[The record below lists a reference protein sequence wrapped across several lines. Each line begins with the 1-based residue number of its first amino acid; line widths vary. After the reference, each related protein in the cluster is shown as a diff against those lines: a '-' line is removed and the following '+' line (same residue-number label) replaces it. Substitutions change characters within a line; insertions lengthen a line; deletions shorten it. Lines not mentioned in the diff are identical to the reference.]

1 MQQHSSRN
9 RNGVAKITCEF
20 SSHFIS
26 AHQERETVNRYL
38 ILHIFTVHAN
48 ISLFSFSQS
57 SKANQSV
64 NSHEDDFSRQQSI
77 IKQGWSTLTALHTVL
92 LPDCVVAAGANTY
105 QPPMVEILARRWQ
118 DRCQEV
124 RLTRVEQK

>member
-1 MQQHSSRN
+1 ML
-9 RNGVAKITCEF
+9 TF
-20 SSHFIS
+20 P
-26 AHQERETVNRYL
+26 
-38 ILHIFTVHAN
+38 
-48 ISLFSFSQS
+48 LFSFSQS

-124 RLTRVEQK
+124 RLTRVDQKYRYKDSEKQDVLITAFKPYPCLFPFS

>member
-1 MQQHSSRN
+1 M
-9 RNGVAKITCEF
+9 I
-20 SSHFIS
+20 IS
-26 AHQERETVNRYL
+26 EDICYSCSEIFTYLLHILRYL
-38 ILHIFTVHAN
+38 
-48 ISLFSFSQS
+48 LFSFSQS

-64 NSHEDDFSRQQSI
+64 NSHEDDFSRQQSV

-124 RLTRVEQK
+124 RPSRGRPVVSTGIKYDN